1 MKKII
6 MLNLFV
12 ILSMSVN
19 VCSWAETPEVS
30 NRVVAFVNDELIT
43 LHELNK
49 KIREMT
55 GYSAAFLEE
64 KDKRKFD
71 DIQMKVLQHMIDQK
85 LTQKKV
91 KELGIDISPKE
102 VDQAIEYM
110 KRVNGMTDDDLMSYV
125 KGLKIDYEKYR
136 ELIRTDLE
144 RMQLINF
151 EVKSKI
157 IVRDEDIE
165 EYYKK
170 HIEDYKVPGTVHLA
184 GIFLVQKDPLDET
197 EKKNILVRVKEI
209 RKRLDNG
216 EDFAALAREL
226 SMGPGADE
234 GGDLGQFKVGQLV
247 PELAGVV
254 EKLSVGDISEPIIG
268 NGNVHIIKLLDRK
281 EGRTKVLEEVR
292 EAIYSVLYKEEVDNR
307 YHSWLEELRN
317 KSYTKIML

>member
-1 MKKII
+1 MKKIV

-12 ILSMSVN
+12 ILSMWVC

-30 NRVVAFVNDELIT
+30 NRVVAFVDDELIT

-49 KIREMT
+49 KIQEMT

-64 KDKRKFD
+64 TDKRKFD
-71 DIQMKVLQHMIDQK
+71 DIQMKVLKHMIDQK

-91 KELGIDISPKE
+91 KELGIDISAKE
-102 VDQAIEYM
+102 VDIAIEYM
-110 KRVNGMTDDDLMSYV
+110 KRVNSMTDDDLMAYI
-125 KGLKIDYEKYR
+125 KGMKIDYEKYR
-136 ELIRTDLE
+136 ELVRTDLE
-144 RMQLINF
+144 RMQLINL

-157 IVRDEDIE
+157 IVRDEDME

-170 HIEDYKVPGTVHLA
+170 HIEDYKVAGTVHLA

-197 EKKNILVRVKEI
+197 EKDEIVTRAKEI

-216 EDFAALAREL
+216 EEFAALAREL

-234 GGDLGQFKVGQLV
+234 GGDLGQFKVGQLA
-247 PELAGVV
+247 PELGRVV
-254 EKLSVGDISEPIIG
+254 ERLSVGDISEPIIG
-268 NGNVHIIKLLDRK
+268 DGNVHIIKLLERK
-281 EGRTKVLEEVR
+281 EGRTKDLEEVR

>member
-12 ILSMSVN
+12 ILTMSVS

-49 KIREMT
+49 KIQEMT

-71 DIQMKVLQHMIDQK
+71 DMQMKVLKHMIDQK

-91 KELGIDISPKE
+91 KELRIDISSRE
-102 VDQAIEYM
+102 VDNAIEYM
-110 KRVNGMTDDDLMSYV
+110 KRVNGMTDDDLMAYI
-125 KGLKIDYEKYR
+125 KGLKMDYDKYR
-136 ELIRTDLE
+136 ELVRTDLE
-144 RMQLINF
+144 RMQLINL

-197 EKKNILVRVKEI
+197 EKKNILVRI
-209 RKRLDNG
+209 
-216 EDFAALAREL
+216 F
-226 SMGPGADE
+226 
-234 GGDLGQFKVGQLV
+234 
-247 PELAGVV
+247 
-254 EKLSVGDISEPIIG
+254 
-268 NGNVHIIKLLDRK
+268 
-281 EGRTKVLEEVR
+281 
-292 EAIYSVLYKEEVDNR
+292 
-307 YHSWLEELRN
+307 
-317 KSYTKIML
+317 